1 MKVTSTTET
10 TGLLLEL
17 LNTHDSIDITEV
29 STIIGTSCEML
40 NIIYS
45 NKFIGFNTVNLLITD
60 DRDNPIDSE
69 KLSILQESTTGT
81 IQLQ

>member
-1 MKVTSTTET
+1 MKVTSTSET
-10 TGLLLEL
+10 AGLLLEL

-29 STIIGTSCEML
+29 STIIGTSCDMFT
-40 NIIYS
+40 IIDS
-45 NKFIGFNTVNLLITD
+45 NKFTGFNTSNLVVID
-60 DRDNPIDSE
+60 EIDSN

>member
-17 LNTHDSIDITEV
+17 LDTHDSIDITGV
-29 STIIGTSCEML
+29 STIIGTSCDMFS
-40 NIIYS
+40 IIDS
-45 NKFIGFNTVNLLITD
+45 NKFTGFNTSNLVVID
-60 DRDNPIDSE
+60 EIDSN